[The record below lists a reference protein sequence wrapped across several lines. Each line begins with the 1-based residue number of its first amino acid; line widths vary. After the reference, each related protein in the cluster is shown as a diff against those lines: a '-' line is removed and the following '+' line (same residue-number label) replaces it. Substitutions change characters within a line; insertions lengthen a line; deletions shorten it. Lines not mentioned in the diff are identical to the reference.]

1 MPCFIDEEVERALVN
16 DDDDDDD
23 DDNNNN
29 ALRTLSSF
37 ECNICSWAVFSDMFV
52 SLVYF
57 YVCTKAVW
65 KVRGLAALSRCYA
78 VGGGDCYAKL

>member
-16 DDDDDDD
+16 DDDDDD

-37 ECNICSWAVFSDMFV
+37 ECNICS
-52 SLVYF
+52 
-57 YVCTKAVW
+57 
-65 KVRGLAALSRCYA
+65 
-78 VGGGDCYAKL
+78 